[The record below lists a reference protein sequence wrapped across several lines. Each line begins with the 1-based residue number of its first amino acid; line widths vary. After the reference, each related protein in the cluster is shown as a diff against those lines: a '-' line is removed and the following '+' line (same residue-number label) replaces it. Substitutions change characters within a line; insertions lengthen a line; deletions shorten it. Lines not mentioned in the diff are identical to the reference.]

1 MNAVDEPNVMSA
13 GNHIMANSRTY
24 TRTRIFRVKCPVKS
38 SAMAFPYYEDIEA
51 ITGGQDTFDLTY
63 MNWKPSMK

>member
-1 MNAVDEPNVMSA
+1 
-13 GNHIMANSRTY
+13 MANSRTY
-24 TRTRIFRVKCPVKS
+24 TRTRIFRGKWVTN
-38 SAMAFPYYEDIEA
+38 SATAFPYYEDIEA

>member
-1 MNAVDEPNVMSA
+1 MNAVDEPNVMGA

-24 TRTRIFRVKCPVKS
+24 TRTRIFRGKFQVKGS
-38 SAMAFPYYEDIEA
+38 AFPYYEDIEA
-51 ITGGQDTFDLTY
+51 ITGGQDTFDLKY

>member
-24 TRTRIFRVKCPVKS
+24 TRTRIFRGKWVTN